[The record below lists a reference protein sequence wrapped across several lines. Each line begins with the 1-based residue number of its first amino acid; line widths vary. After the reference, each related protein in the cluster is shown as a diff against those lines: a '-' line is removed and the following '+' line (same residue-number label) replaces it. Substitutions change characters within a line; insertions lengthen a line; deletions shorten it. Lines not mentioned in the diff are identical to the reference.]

1 MGFPR
6 TAVSARVQVCR
17 DWTIGKAGGT
27 VRPVGVRGRYM
38 ASLSDLRVRNAKPR
52 DRAYKLFDGRG
63 LFLLVTP
70 PGGRLWRFKYRMYG
84 REKLISL
91 GAYPDVPLSRARE
104 KRDEA
109 RKLIAD
115 GIDPSAERQAR
126 KTALLDTFEG
136 VAKEWLAL
144 QSKSLAPE
152 TISILGA
159 RLHSAL
165 YPYLGTRPV
174 STITARELLAALRRI
189 EARGRHETAHRVRA
203 LAGRVMRYAVATG
216 RAQHDVAA
224 DLKDALAPVKS
235 KNFASVTDP
244 VRVGELMRAI
254 EGYSGHPV
262 TALALKLAPLV
273 FVRPGELRQAEWSEF
288 DLEGAEW
295 RIPAA
300 RMKMRELHI
309 VPLAHQSITLLEELQ
324 PFARGGR
331 YVFPSLRSRD
341 RPMSNNTINGALRRL
356 GYSSE
361 EQTGHGFRSM
371 ASTLLNEQGFPPD
384 VIELQLAHSERNKV
398 RAAYNKAQRLPERRK
413 MMQAWADYLDGLR
426 AGKEVAPSVTD
437 AGQSSTPRTVRVQTS
452 SRRVG

>member
-1 MGFPR
+1 MP
-6 TAVSARVQVCR
+6 SLSEARVR
-17 DWTIGKAGGT
+17 
-27 VRPVGVRGRYM
+27 
-38 ASLSDLRVRNAKPR
+38 SAKPR
-52 DRAYKLFDGRG
+52 ERAYKLFDERG

-70 PGGRLWRFKYRMYG
+70 TGGRLWRLRYRIG
-84 REKLISL
+84 NLEKLISL
-91 GAYPDVPLSRARE
+91 GSYPDVPLKRARE

-109 RKLIAD
+109 RRLIAD
-115 GIDPSAERQAR
+115 EIDPSAERKAR
-126 KTALLDTFEG
+126 RAAMLVTFQG
-136 VAKEWLAL
+136 VAQEWLDL

-152 TISILGA
+152 TVSILGA
-159 RLHSAL
+159 RLNSGL
-165 YPYLGTRPV
+165 YPYLGSRPMA
-174 STITARELLAALRRI
+174 SITAQELLSALRRI

-203 LAGRVMRYAVATG
+203 LAGRVFRYAVATG

-224 DLKDALAPVKS
+224 DLKDALVPVKS

-244 VRVGELMRAI
+244 IRVGELMRAI

-288 DLEGAEW
+288 DLESAEW

-300 RMKMRELHI
+300 RMKMRELHV

-356 GYSSE
+356 GYSTE
-361 EQTGHGFRSM
+361 EQTGHGLRTM

-384 VIELQLAHSERNKV
+384 VIELQLAHAERNKV

-426 AGKEVAPSVTD
+426 AGA
-437 AGQSSTPRTVRVQTS
+437 TVVPL
-452 SRRVG
+452 RRRLP